1 MGICIGM
8 DVVLVVVLG
17 VVVDDE
23 RGEMLGVANGLEQIT
38 MLLLFGSTFSC
49 VVNVVA
55 RGDDDDDNGCCNCC
69 IGDCIGGDCC
79 CCCCCG
85 SKCDVGVEKG
95 FGGVVVVVVLVLVLS
110 LMLILVVSGV
120 ANGLDT
126 STIVLLLKLF
136 SPFSCCCCCKGCRSD
151 GDCCC
156 EGKSIVGL
164 LLLIWTTLAVVIGE
178 LS

>member
-8 DVVLVVVLG
+8 DVVVLG
-17 VVVDDE
+17 VVVDEDV
-23 RGEMLGVANGLEQIT
+23 RGEMLGVANGLEQI

-69 IGDCIGGDCC
+69 IGDC
-79 CCCCCG
+79 CCCCG

-95 FGGVVVVVVLVLVLS
+95 FGGVVVVLVLVLS
-110 LMLILVVSGV
+110 LMLILILVVVSGV

-126 STIVLLLKLF
+126 ST
-136 SPFSCCCCCKGCRSD
+136 
-151 GDCCC
+151 
-156 EGKSIVGL
+156 
-164 LLLIWTTLAVVIGE
+164 TL
-178 LS
+178 